1 MPTRPHRSFG
11 ELVRRFVANAPMLFV
26 TVIVGIV
33 STILW
38 FSGNSYPHQ
47 LDLFSA
53 ACWTQ
58 APAQTAAAAL
68 FTVLTIFTALDE
80 LFGFT
85 LDGIITGLI
94 HGEVGAD
101 FLAVIALIST
111 LCVREFWAAWIV
123 DVMVYSGEA
132 IETYAQL
139 RAKRNLTAL
148 IDAAPQIAHIVTS
161 TQALA
166 EQAEK
171 LDQKAGKAA
180 PETTAASN
188 SQAGATVGQTIAAS
202 DASESIDPNHPF
214 FSTGENA
221 PAEEMASEWETV
233 PVEQVKVGDLLMVRP
248 GETIPVNGTLVSRTA
263 TVDLS
268 MINGEPVPADVFRG
282 DQLSSGAVN
291 GASALLMRATAA
303 AGDSQ
308 YQRILDLVRSAQE
321 SRASVVKTA
330 DLLAM
335 PFTVVS
341 LVIAIAAWI
350 FTAMNAGFSAG
361 ALRFTQVLVLAT
373 PCPLLIAAPVAF
385 MGGTGRLAHAG
396 IIIKSQD
403 VLENLGRVSHIFFDK
418 TGTLTHK
425 RPAVSRVDIA
435 PAAQSRFTADHVL
448 AIAGPLEAYSVHIL
462 AKGIRSAGDKVL
474 AEHNIDRP
482 RVTNPQEIAGQGEMG
497 MVNGHEVKIGRF
509 SFVTGNL
516 TQESSEAQARE
527 VEQKEAE
534 LISQYFSEPLAANE
548 MATYVSIDGEVTA
561 RIILKDFAR
570 ENARQSLDNL
580 KKLGIDR
587 LSMVTGDKPGS
598 AQVIAQEVGISDVKA
613 SLLPEEK
620 VAAVAAAHNEPGIPE
635 SWPVRMLRRINRE
648 PAVQPVTMMVGDGVN
663 DAPTLASA
671 DIGVAMTDGSS
682 TAASESAQVVIMNDN
697 IAMVPR
703 AITISRQTKRT
714 MLQASSGGILI
725 AIVTMLLAAFNFIP
739 VVIGAVLQEVIDVS
753 SIFWALTALI
763 DKK

>member
-38 FSGNSYPHQ
+38 FSDNSYPHQ

-161 TQALA
+161 TQTLA
-166 EQAEK
+166 AEAEK

-180 PETTAASN
+180 PETTAAAEAQADVTA
-188 SQAGATVGQTIAAS
+188 SQAATSNEAC
-202 DASESIDPNHPF
+202 ESVDPNHPF
-214 FSTGENA
+214 FATGENA

-291 GASALLMRATAA
+291 GASALLMRATATS
-303 AGDSQ
+303 GNSQ

-335 PFTVVS
+335 PFTVIS
-341 LVIAIAAWI
+341 LVIAISAWVA
-350 FTAMNAGFSAG
+350 TAMSEGFGMG

-435 PAAQSRFTADHVL
+435 PAAQSRFNANHIL

-474 AEHNIDRP
+474 TEHNIERP

-509 SFVTGNL
+509 TFVTGQQQDEASA
-516 TQESSEAQARE
+516 THPAQVQEKEAQQIA
-527 VEQKEAE
+527 
-534 LISQYFSEPLAANE
+534 QYFPEPLAANE

-570 ENARQSLDNL
+570 ENARESLDNL

-714 MLQASSGGILI
+714 MLQASSGGIII
-725 AIVTMLLAAFNFIP
+725 AIVMMLLAAFNFIP
-739 VVIGAVLQEVIDVS
+739 VVVGAVLQEVIDVI
-753 SIFWALTALI
+753 SITWALTALI

>member
-38 FSGNSYPHQ
+38 FSGKSYPHQ

-161 TQALA
+161 TQTLA
-166 EQAEK
+166 AQAEK

-180 PETTAASN
+180 PETNAAAEALAGAATSETTAASE
-188 SQAGATVGQTIAAS
+188 
-202 DASESIDPNHPF
+202 ASESIDPNHPF
-214 FSTGENA
+214 FATGKNV
-221 PAEEMASEWETV
+221 PAEEMASEWKTV

-291 GASALLMRATAA
+291 GASALLMRATATS
-303 AGDSQ
+303 GNSQ

-335 PFTVVS
+335 PFTVIS
-341 LVIAIAAWI
+341 LVIAISAWVA
-350 FTAMNAGFSAG
+350 TAMSEGFGMG

-435 PAAQSRFTADHVL
+435 PAAQSRFNANHIL

-474 AEHNIDRP
+474 AEHNIERP
-482 RVTNPQEIAGQGEMG
+482 RVTNPQEIAGLGEMG

-509 SFVTGNL
+509 TFVTGQQQDEASA
-516 TQESSEAQARE
+516 THPAQVQE
-527 VEQKEAE
+527 KEAE
-534 LISQYFSEPLAANE
+534 LISQYFTEPLAANE

-714 MLQASSGGILI
+714 MLQASSGGIII
-725 AIVTMLLAAFNFIP
+725 AIVMMLLAAFNFIP
-739 VVIGAVLQEVIDVS
+739 VVVGAVLQEVIDVI
-753 SIFWALTALI
+753 SITWALTALI

>member
-161 TQALA
+161 TQTLA
-166 EQAEK
+166 VEAEK
-171 LDQKAGKAA
+171 LDQKAGDAA

-188 SQAGATVGQTIAAS
+188 SQAGATVGQANAAS
-202 DASESIDPNHPF
+202 EASESIDPNHPF
-214 FSTGENA
+214 FATGENA

-341 LVIAIAAWI
+341 LVIAISAWVA
-350 FTAMNAGFSAG
+350 TAMSEGFGMG

-435 PAAQSRFTADHVL
+435 PAAQSRFTADHIL
-448 AIAGPLEAYSVHIL
+448 AITGPLEAYSVHIL

-474 AEHNIDRP
+474 AQHNIERP
-482 RVTNPQEIAGQGEMG
+482 RVTNPQEIAGQGEEG

-509 SFVTGNL
+509 SFVTGHL
-516 TQESSEAQARE
+516 AQESSEAQARE
-527 VEQKEAE
+527 VAQEEAQQ
-534 LISQYFSEPLAANE
+534 IAQYFPDSLAANE

-714 MLQASSGGILI
+714 MLQASSGGIII
-725 AIVTMLLAAFNFIP
+725 AIVMMLLAAFNFIP
-739 VVIGAVLQEVIDVS
+739 VVVGAVLQEVIDVI
-753 SIFWALTALI
+753 SISWALTALI

>member
-188 SQAGATVGQTIAAS
+188 SQAGATVGQTTAAS

-291 GASALLMRATAA
+291 GASALLMRATATS
-303 AGDSQ
+303 GNSQ

-335 PFTVVS
+335 PFTVIS
-341 LVIAIAAWI
+341 LVIAISAWVA
-350 FTAMNAGFSAG
+350 TAMSEGFGMG

-435 PAAQSRFTADHVL
+435 PAAQSRFNANHIL

-534 LISQYFSEPLAANE
+534 LISQYFTEPLATNE

-620 VAAVAAAHNEPGIPE
+620 VAAVAAAHNELGIPE

-714 MLQASSGGILI
+714 MLQASSGGIII
-725 AIVTMLLAAFNFIP
+725 AIVMMLFAAFNFIP
-739 VVIGAVLQEVIDVS
+739 VVVGAVLQEVIDVI
-753 SIFWALTALI
+753 SITWALTALI

>member
-11 ELVRRFVANAPMLFV
+11 ELIRRFVANAPMLFV
-26 TVIVGIV
+26 TIIVGIV

-38 FSGNSYPHQ
+38 FSGNPYPSP

-53 ACWTQ
+53 ECWMQ
-58 APAQTAAAAL
+58 APTQTAAAAL

-85 LDGIITGLI
+85 LDGIITGLL

-123 DVMVYSGEA
+123 DMMVYSGEA

-161 TQALA
+161 
-166 EQAEK
+166 
-171 LDQKAGKAA
+171 
-180 PETTAASN
+180 
-188 SQAGATVGQTIAAS
+188 SQTVGMQAAQASEHVSPAS
-202 DASESIDPNHPF
+202 DHGAAQASPASSTTSDSQSEHSFDPNHPF
-214 FSTGENA
+214 FPTGQNT
-221 PAEEMASEWETV
+221 PLEEMASDWDTV
-233 PVEQVKVGDLLMVRP
+233 PVEQVTVGDLLMVRP

-291 GASALLMRATAA
+291 GASALLMRATATS
-303 AGDSQ
+303 GNSQ

-335 PFTVVS
+335 PFTVIS
-341 LVIAIAAWI
+341 LVIAISAWVA
-350 FTAMNAGFSAG
+350 TAMSEGFGMG

-435 PAAQSRFTADHVL
+435 PAAQSHFTADHVL

-474 AEHNIDRP
+474 AEHNIERP
-482 RVTNPQEIAGQGEMG
+482 RVTNPQEIAGQGEVG

-509 SFVTGNL
+509 SFVTGHL
-516 TQESSEAQARE
+516 AQESSEAQARE
-527 VEQKEAE
+527 VAQEEAQQ
-534 LISQYFSEPLAANE
+534 IAQYFPDSLAANE

-570 ENARQSLDNL
+570 ENARESLDNL
-580 KKLGIDR
+580 KKLGITR

-598 AQVIAQEVGISDVKA
+598 AEVIATEVGISDVKA

-620 VAAVAAAHNEPGIPE
+620 VAAVAAAHSEQGIAE

-648 PAVQPVTMMVGDGVN
+648 PEVQPVTMMVGDGVN

-725 AIVTMLLAAFNFIP
+725 AIVMMLLAAFNFIP
-739 VVIGAVLQEVIDVS
+739 VVIGAVLQEVIDVI
-753 SIFWALTALI
+753 SISWALTALI

>member
-11 ELVRRFVANAPMLFV
+11 ELVRRFIANAPMLFV

-166 EQAEK
+166 VEAEK
-171 LDQKAGKAA
+171 LDQKAGDAA

-188 SQAGATVGQTIAAS
+188 SQAGATVGQANAAS
-202 DASESIDPNHPF
+202 EASESIDPNHPF
-214 FSTGENA
+214 FATGENA

-341 LVIAIAAWI
+341 LVIAISAWVA
-350 FTAMNAGFSAG
+350 TAMSEGFGMG

-435 PAAQSRFTADHVL
+435 PAAQSRFTADHIL
-448 AIAGPLEAYSVHIL
+448 AITGPLEAYSVHIL

-474 AEHNIDRP
+474 AQHNIERP
-482 RVTNPQEIAGQGEMG
+482 RVTNPQEIAGQGEEG

-509 SFVTGNL
+509 SFVTGHL
-516 TQESSEAQARE
+516 AQESSEAQARE
-527 VEQKEAE
+527 VAQEEAQQ
-534 LISQYFSEPLAANE
+534 IAQYFPDSLAANE

-620 VAAVAAAHNEPGIPE
+620 VTAVAAAHNEPGIPE

-714 MLQASSGGILI
+714 MLQASSGGIII
-725 AIVTMLLAAFNFIP
+725 AIVMMLLAAFNFIP
-739 VVIGAVLQEVIDVS
+739 VVVGAVLQEVIDVI
-753 SIFWALTALI
+753 SITWALTALI

>member
-38 FSGNSYPHQ
+38 FSDNSYPHQ

-161 TQALA
+161 TQTLA
-166 EQAEK
+166 AEAEK

-180 PETTAASN
+180 PETTAAAEAQTDVTA
-188 SQAGATVGQTIAAS
+188 SQAANS
-202 DASESIDPNHPF
+202 NEASESVDPNHPF

-291 GASALLMRATAA
+291 GASALLMRATATS
-303 AGDSQ
+303 GNSQ

-335 PFTVVS
+335 PFTVIS
-341 LVIAIAAWI
+341 LVIAISAWVA
-350 FTAMNAGFSAG
+350 TAMSEGFGMG

-435 PAAQSRFTADHVL
+435 PAAQSRFNANHIL

-474 AEHNIDRP
+474 TQHNIERP

-509 SFVTGNL
+509 TFVTGQQQDGASATHPAQL
-516 TQESSEAQARE
+516 QE
-527 VEQKEAE
+527 KEAE
-534 LISQYFSEPLAANE
+534 LISQYFTEPLAANE

-570 ENARQSLDNL
+570 ENARESLDNL
-580 KKLGIDR
+580 KKLGITR

-598 AQVIAQEVGISDVKA
+598 AQVIAREVGISDVKA

-635 SWPVRMLRRINRE
+635 SWPVRVLRRINRE

-714 MLQASSGGILI
+714 MLQASSGGIII
-725 AIVTMLLAAFNFIP
+725 AIVMMLLAAFNFIP
-739 VVIGAVLQEVIDVS
+739 VVVGAVLQEVIDVI
-753 SIFWALTALI
+753 SITWALTALI

>member
-166 EQAEK
+166 VEAEK
-171 LDQKAGKAA
+171 LDQKAGDAA
-180 PETTAASN
+180 PETSAASN
-188 SQAGATVGQTIAAS
+188 SQAGATVGQANAAS
-202 DASESIDPNHPF
+202 EASESIDPNHPF
-214 FSTGENA
+214 FATGENA

-341 LVIAIAAWI
+341 LVIAISAWVA
-350 FTAMNAGFSAG
+350 TAMSEGFGMG

-435 PAAQSRFTADHVL
+435 PAAQSRFTADHIL
-448 AIAGPLEAYSVHIL
+448 AITGPLEAYSVHIL

-474 AEHNIDRP
+474 AQHNIERP
-482 RVTNPQEIAGQGEMG
+482 RVTNPQEIAGQGEVG

-509 SFVTGNL
+509 SFVTGHL
-516 TQESSEAQARE
+516 AQESSEAQARE
-527 VEQKEAE
+527 VAQEEAQQ
-534 LISQYFSEPLAANE
+534 IAQYFTEPLAANE

-714 MLQASSGGILI
+714 MLQASSGGIII
-725 AIVTMLLAAFNFIP
+725 AIVMMLLAAFNFIP
-739 VVIGAVLQEVIDVS
+739 VVVGAVLQEVIDVI
-753 SIFWALTALI
+753 SITWALTALI

>member
-11 ELVRRFVANAPMLFV
+11 ELIRRFVANAPMLFV
-26 TVIVGIV
+26 TIIVGIV

-38 FSGNSYPHQ
+38 FSGNPYPSP

-53 ACWTQ
+53 ECWAQ
-58 APAQTAAAAL
+58 APTQTAAAAL

-85 LDGIITGLI
+85 LDGIITGLL

-123 DVMVYSGEA
+123 DMMVYSGEA

-161 TQALA
+161 
-166 EQAEK
+166 
-171 LDQKAGKAA
+171 
-180 PETTAASN
+180 
-188 SQAGATVGQTIAAS
+188 SQTVGMQAAQASEHVSPAS
-202 DASESIDPNHPF
+202 DHGAAQASPASSTTSDSQSEHSFDPNHPF
-214 FSTGENA
+214 FPTGQNT
-221 PAEEMASEWETV
+221 PLEEMASDWDTV
-233 PVEQVKVGDLLMVRP
+233 PVEQVTVGDLLMVRP

-291 GASALLMRATAA
+291 GASALLMRATATS
-303 AGDSQ
+303 GNSQ

-335 PFTVVS
+335 PFTVIS
-341 LVIAIAAWI
+341 LVIAISAWVA
-350 FTAMNAGFSAG
+350 TAMSEGFGMG

-435 PAAQSRFTADHVL
+435 PAAQSRFNANHIL

-714 MLQASSGGILI
+714 MLQASSGGIII
-725 AIVTMLLAAFNFIP
+725 AIVMMLFAAFNFIP
-739 VVIGAVLQEVIDVS
+739 VVVGAVLQEVIDVI
-753 SIFWALTALI
+753 SITWALTALI

>member
-11 ELVRRFVANAPMLFV
+11 ELIRRFVANAPMLFV
-26 TVIVGIV
+26 TIIVGIV

-38 FSGNSYPHQ
+38 FSGNPYPSP

-53 ACWTQ
+53 ECWAQ
-58 APAQTAAAAL
+58 APTQTAAAAL

-85 LDGIITGLI
+85 LDGIITGLL

-123 DVMVYSGEA
+123 DMMVYSGEA

-161 TQALA
+161 
-166 EQAEK
+166 
-171 LDQKAGKAA
+171 
-180 PETTAASN
+180 
-188 SQAGATVGQTIAAS
+188 SQTVGMQAAQASEHVSPAS
-202 DASESIDPNHPF
+202 DHGAAQASPASSTTSDSQSEHSFDPNHPF
-214 FSTGENA
+214 FPTGQNT
-221 PAEEMASEWETV
+221 PLEEMASDWDTV
-233 PVEQVKVGDLLMVRP
+233 PVEQVTVGDLLMVRP

-291 GASALLMRATAA
+291 GASALLMRATATS
-303 AGDSQ
+303 GNSQ

-335 PFTVVS
+335 PFTVIS
-341 LVIAIAAWI
+341 LVIAISAWVA
-350 FTAMNAGFSAG
+350 TAMSEGFGMG

-435 PAAQSRFTADHVL
+435 PAAQSRFNANHIL

-570 ENARQSLDNL
+570 ENARESLDNL
-580 KKLGIDR
+580 KKLGITR

-598 AQVIAQEVGISDVKA
+598 AEVIATEVGISDVKA

-620 VAAVAAAHNEPGIPE
+620 VAAVAAAHSEQGIPE

-648 PAVQPVTMMVGDGVN
+648 PEVQPVTMMVGDGVN

-714 MLQASSGGILI
+714 MLQASSGGIII
-725 AIVTMLLAAFNFIP
+725 AIVMMLLAAFNFIP
-739 VVIGAVLQEVIDVS
+739 VVVGAVLQEVIDVI
-753 SIFWALTALI
+753 SITWALTALI

>member
-101 FLAVIALIST
+101 FLAVIALIAT

-166 EQAEK
+166 EQDEK
-171 LDQKAGKAA
+171 LDQKAGATA

-188 SQAGATVGQTIAAS
+188 SQAGATVGQTTAAS
-202 DASESIDPNHPF
+202 EASESIDLNHPF

-233 PVEQVKVGDLLMVRP
+233 PVEQVEVGDLLMVRP

-291 GASALLMRATAA
+291 GASALLMRATATS
-303 AGDSQ
+303 GNSQ

-335 PFTVVS
+335 PFTVIS
-341 LVIAIAAWI
+341 LVIAISAWVA
-350 FTAMNAGFSAG
+350 TAMSEGFGMG

-435 PAAQSRFTADHVL
+435 PAAQSRFNANHIL

-482 RVTNPQEIAGQGEMG
+482 RVTNPQEIAGQGEVG

-516 TQESSEAQARE
+516 TQESSEVQARE
-527 VEQKEAE
+527 VEQKEAQQ
-534 LISQYFSEPLAANE
+534 IAQYFTEPLAANE

-570 ENARQSLDNL
+570 ENARESLDNL

-714 MLQASSGGILI
+714 MLQASSGGIII
-725 AIVTMLLAAFNFIP
+725 AIVMMLLAAFNFIP
-739 VVIGAVLQEVIDVS
+739 VVVGAVLQEVIDVI
-753 SIFWALTALI
+753 SIIWALTALI